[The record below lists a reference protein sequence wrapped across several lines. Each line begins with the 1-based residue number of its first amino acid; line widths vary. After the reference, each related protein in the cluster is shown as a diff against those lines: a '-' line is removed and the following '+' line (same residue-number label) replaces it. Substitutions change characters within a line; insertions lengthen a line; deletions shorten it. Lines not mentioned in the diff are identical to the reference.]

1 MKRWIIWH
9 ITKQRNLWFVGKSG
23 NFSTRPFMYET
34 LEDAEK
40 DYEYFQKINPNAV
53 WYLKELEFS

>member
-1 MKRWIIWH
+1 MKRWIILH
-9 ITKQRNLWFVGKSG
+9 DNEICGSSEKVAIL
-23 NFSTRPFMYET
+23 PFMYET